1 MSLKVRLFNQPQDA
15 SRAMPSSTSFYRT
28 TRGYCYKIQSEGPRE
43 KYPLNSIF
51 PKTVLKGTIQHSRVS
66 ETYFTELKEVL
77 STHVS
82 YYLNLKSKAMD

>member
-1 MSLKVRLFNQPQDA
+1 
-15 SRAMPSSTSFYRT
+15 MPSSTSFYRT
-28 TRGYCYKIQSEGPRE
+28 TEGYWYKIQSEGPHE

-51 PKTVLKGTIQHSRVS
+51 PKTVLNGTIQDSRVW

-82 YYLNLKSKAMD
+82 QNANSKKQGDGLILVVM